1 MNIESK
7 TELIKKFGLS
17 ENEIYLFGTDFL
29 LHYLKF
35 HQKNKGVNIRIIFIG
50 FNEDEFKELEIISRQ
65 NKIEIV
71 TKLTLTFD
79 IICINDDFDY
89 ESINNDIID
98 SSIIIN
104 KIEFLEIFKFGDYRV
119 NDNINIYPQLVYEE
133 YRITR
138 PLSNFNYF
146 KQVQSYSGNADEFY
160 DINLYNGTCT
170 CKDYV
175 LNKRNIYQNGDLRRY
190 CKHLKMEYKY
200 KFSPK
205 NIEGIKKYF
214 FENTFYIKKYLK
226 KITLP
231 KVDKPVYLCY
241 NLDDGEC
248 VIYFPSIDDSIEVY
262 HYDYEVDYF
271 SYNDKPYG
279 HVKDLRIE
287 LNKIFKPNK
296 VNYERKVSIKASKK
310 ADEELEKKIADRIIV
325 VFFILVF
332 IIFWILS

>member
-1 MNIESK
+1 MCIRDS
-7 TELIKKFGLS
+7 
-17 ENEIYLFGTDFL
+17 
-29 LHYLKF
+29 YLKF

-50 FNEDEFKELEIISRQ
+50 FNEDEFKELEIISKQ

-89 ESINNDIID
+89 ESINKDIID

-170 CKDYV
+170 CKD
-175 LNKRNIYQNGDLRRY
+175 LSLIHIYQN
-190 CKHLKMEYKY
+190 
-200 KFSPK
+200 
-205 NIEGIKKYF
+205 
-214 FENTFYIKKYLK
+214 
-226 KITLP
+226 
-231 KVDKPVYLCY
+231 
-241 NLDDGEC
+241 
-248 VIYFPSIDDSIEVY
+248 
-262 HYDYEVDYF
+262 
-271 SYNDKPYG
+271 
-279 HVKDLRIE
+279 
-287 LNKIFKPNK
+287 
-296 VNYERKVSIKASKK
+296 A
-310 ADEELEKKIADRIIV
+310 
-325 VFFILVF
+325 
-332 IIFWILS
+332 